1 MLSEHLIE
9 ANALTPAGRVMR
21 SQAWGEATSI
31 PPDVDMRVCLIPLRD
46 GVVLW
51 NATDVDIVNSVQ
63 RNSTAFDR
71 YLAV

>member
-31 PPDVDMRVCLIPLRD
+31 PPDVDARVCLIPLRD
-46 GVVLW
+46 GMVLW
-51 NATDVDIVNSVQ
+51 NRTDLDMTDGTP
-63 RNSTAFDR
+63 RNFNALER
-71 YLAV
+71 HQMV